1 MNPAMALV
9 VSRWLL
15 GAGLGWA
22 LAMAGACGGGEP
34 SSSRDPKVVSA
45 EAADA
50 TYRRYCIGCHGSD
63 GRGNAGM
70 GADFTLPGGPLAT
83 KADAEL
89 IASVRDGK
97 RGQTATMPAHS
108 PVLSDAQIAAVV
120 SLVKQRFAP
129 H

>member
-1 MNPAMALV
+1 MNSDPRARVRTLCLLAALLAACSDTSREPGQWP
-9 VSRWLL
+9 VSREE
-15 GAGLGWA
+15 
-22 LAMAGACGGGEP
+22 LA
-34 SSSRDPKVVSA
+34 VSPD
-45 EAADA
+45 AADA

-70 GADFTLPGGPLAT
+70 GADFTVPGGPLT
-83 KADAEL
+83 KPDAEL
-89 IASVRDGK
+89 IASVRDGR

-108 PVLSDAQIAAVV
+108 PVLSEAQIAAVV